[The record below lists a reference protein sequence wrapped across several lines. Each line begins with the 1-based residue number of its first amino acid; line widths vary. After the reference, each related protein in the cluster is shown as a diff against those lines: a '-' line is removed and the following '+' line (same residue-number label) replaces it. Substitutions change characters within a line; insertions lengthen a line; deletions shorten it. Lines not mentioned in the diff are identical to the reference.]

1 MKKSRKIVGLVLS
14 LGLLMFVLTS
24 ASPGGANAGVPFWGD
39 GDCGPTEIVGG
50 IGGSPCYEQTIC
62 KKYRFWIHWG
72 GYSVNTDYDN
82 PVPCP

>member
-1 MKKSRKIVGLVLS
+1 MKKSRKLVGLFLS

-24 ASPGGANAGVPFWGD
+24 TAPDESSGVPFWGN
-39 GDCGPTEIVGG
+39 GDCETDVIGSM
-50 IGGSPCYEQTIC
+50 GGSPCYEQTIC

-72 GYSVNTDYDN
+72 TYDVSISEN